1 LGEKGILTLNIP
13 PPVPHFLA
21 MDPSA
26 AKPGEI
32 FGHQLGTEQELS
44 SNLSPKGLLPEDQKD
59 LAACMIDAVA
69 SPGRSSTSEAEGISN
84 IEEFMAVI
92 KELSDRSQS
101 NWKNSAVQV
110 DTQWWLAMRNSL
122 A

>member
-1 LGEKGILTLNIP
+1 LGEKGIPTLDIP
-13 PPVPHFLA
+13 PPIPHFLA

-26 AKPGEI
+26 GKPGEI
-32 FGHQLGTEQELS
+32 FGHQLGTEQELR
-44 SNLSPKGLLPEDQKD
+44 SNLSPEGLLPEDQKD
-59 LAACMIDAVA
+59 LAACMIDGVA
-69 SPGRSSTSEAEGISN
+69 SPGRSSTSEGEGISD
-84 IEEFMAVI
+84 IEEFMAAI

-110 DTQWWLAMRNSL
+110 DTQWRLTMRNPL